1 MPKKESAGRT
11 AQGGP
16 APDQIANLQSPELA
30 PYLLSAL
37 IESADDAIVS
47 KTLDGIITSWNKGA
61 ERMFGYTA
69 AEAVGQPI
77 TIIIPPDHLDEE
89 PQILAR
95 LRAGERIDHFET
107 VRRHKDGSLID
118 ISLTISPI
126 IGPYGQIIGASK
138 IARNITEQRR
148 AHQALA
154 TATERLKLA
163 LAAAQLGDW
172 MWDART
178 DLVTVSDTAAQIFGI
193 PAATPTSREQ
203 LRQLLEPEDRESA
216 KIAVETAIAQH
227 TDYAIEYRL
236 KRPDNS
242 QAWISAKG
250 RGIYD
255 DDGNVV
261 GQLGFV
267 QDISTRK
274 SAEDTLRQQAE
285 ALRTLNEV
293 GKVIS
298 AELDLHK
305 TVQAVTDAATEL
317 TGARFGSFF
326 YNVLTE
332 EGGSYMLYTLA
343 GVPGEAFAHFS
354 MPRATDLFGPTFRG
368 AGVVRIDEVQ
378 KDPRYGKNS
387 PYYGMPEGHLT
398 VTSYLAVP
406 VVSRSGE
413 VMGGLFFGHPEP
425 AMFTERDEIVVA
437 GLASQAAVAMD
448 NARLYENAERARAE
462 AEKAAAEKE
471 QLYRQAEESSRLK
484 EEFLATISH
493 ELRTP
498 LSAIL
503 GWARMLRTG
512 QLSEEN
518 AVKAL
523 DTIERNARAQ
533 AQLID
538 DLLDVSR
545 IITGKLRMDVQ
556 PADPNSF
563 IDAAVEA
570 VRPAAEA
577 KGVRVQKVIDTGAIS
592 IPGDP
597 VRLQQVVWN
606 LLSNAIKFTPR
617 GGRVQIRSERVNS
630 HLEIVVSD
638 TGQGIAPDFLPHV
651 FDRFRQAD
659 QKTSRQHGGM
669 GLGLAIVRHL
679 VEMHGGTVRAMS
691 EGDGQGSTFTVMLPI
706 SPVYRVDPSGARVH
720 PAARDLLPPLDDDC
734 ADTLNGLRILVVDDE
749 ADTRELLKQGLEF
762 CGAQVNVAASAV
774 EALHAVMARLPD
786 VLISDIGMPGV
797 DGYDLIRQVRGLP
810 PDRGGKIPAI
820 ALTAYTRTE
829 DRLQSLRAGYDMHV
843 PKPVELA
850 ELVAVAATV
859 VRRKN

>member
-1 MPKKESAGRT
+1 MPRRKIGAG
-11 AQGGP
+11 P
-16 APDQIANLQSPELA
+16 SQIGSTQELTNLKSPELA
-30 PYLLSAL
+30 PYWLSAL

-61 ERMFGYTA
+61 ERIFGFTA
-69 AEAVGQPI
+69 EEAVGKSI
-77 TIIIPPDHLDEE
+77 TIIIPTNHLDEE
-89 PQILAR
+89 TEILSR
-95 LRAGERIDHFET
+95 LRAGERVDHFET
-107 VRRHKDGSLID
+107 IRQRKDGTLLEV
-118 ISLTISPI
+118 SLTISPI
-126 IGPYGQIIGASK
+126 IGPNGQIIGASK
-138 IARNITEQRR
+138 IARDVTEQRQARR
-148 AHQALA
+148 ALDE
-154 TATERLKLA
+154 ATERLKLA
-163 LAAAQLGDW
+163 LAAASLGDW
-172 MWDART
+172 SWDART
-178 DLVTVSDTAAQIFGI
+178 DLVTVSETAARIFGVPSGQPI
-193 PAATPTSREQ
+193 PREEM
-203 LRQLLEPEDRESA
+203 RQLLEVEDRERSRVTA
-216 KIAVETAIAQH
+216 ETALANH
-227 TDYAIEYRL
+227 TDYEMEYRL

-242 QAWISAKG
+242 EAWISTKG
-250 RGIYD
+250 RGIYAE
-255 DDGNVV
+255 DGTII

-267 QDISTRK
+267 QDISARK
-274 SAEDTLRQQAE
+274 LAEETLREQAE
-285 ALRTLNEV
+285 ALRTLNEI

-305 TVQAVTDAATEL
+305 TVQAVTDAATEI

-332 EGGSYMLYTLA
+332 EGASYMLYTLA
-343 GVPGEAFAHFS
+343 GVPREAFAHFP

-368 AGVVRIDEVQ
+368 ESVVRIGEVK

-387 PYYGMPEGHLT
+387 PYYGMPEGHLP

-413 VMGGLFFGHPEP
+413 VLGGLFFGHPAP
-425 AMFTERDEIVVA
+425 NIFAERDEIVVA

-448 NARLYENAERARAE
+448 NARLYETAKRARAE
-462 AEKAAAEKE
+462 AETAAAEKE
-471 QLYRQAEESSRLK
+471 RLYRQAEESSRLK

-503 GWARMLRTG
+503 GWARMLRMGT
-512 QLSEEN
+512 LSEEN

-533 AQLID
+533 AQLVD

-638 TGQGIAPDFLPHV
+638 TGQGISPDFLPHV

-691 EGDGQGSTFTVMLPI
+691 DGEGHGSTFTVMLPI
-706 SPVYRVDPSGARVH
+706 SPVYRVDPSGGRVH
-720 PAARDLLPPLDDDC
+720 PAARDLLPPLEDDC
-734 ADTLNGLRILVVDDE
+734 ADSLKGLRILVVDDE
-749 ADTRELLKQGLEF
+749 ADTRELLKQGLEY
-762 CGAQVNVAASAV
+762 CGAKVTVLGSAA
-774 EALHAVMARLPD
+774 EALDTLMARVPD
-786 VLISDIGMPGV
+786 VLISDIGMPGI

-810 PDRGGKIPAI
+810 SERGGKVPAI